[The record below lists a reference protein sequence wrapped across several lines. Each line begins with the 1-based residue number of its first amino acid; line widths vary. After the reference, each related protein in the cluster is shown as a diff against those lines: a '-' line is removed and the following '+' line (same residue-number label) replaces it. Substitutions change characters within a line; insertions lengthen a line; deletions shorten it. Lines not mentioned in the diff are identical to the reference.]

1 MHLFRMES
9 LHQFSIGLAGE
20 RSPAAALERC
30 VAWLAAAPG
39 TCLARLWLCEG
50 PRLRQ
55 AASAGAPHG
64 DHPGDPGE
72 AFGLAPPAEGIL
84 GRLVTTREPLRIENP
99 QGDPSWRAHRD
110 WARGEGV
117 VGFGAAPLLARGDCL
132 GVVAVFRRRPVDRP
146 ALASLVTV
154 AAHTAAALERGRAFA
169 DLERRRRALDAE
181 NTWLRSAVLESA
193 QVQTAASI
201 LTENQMRDLERA
213 NTRAALE
220 RCRGKLYGKDGAAR
234 LLGLNPTTLASRIR
248 KFQLVP
254 AAPVLGARP

>member
-1 MHLFRMES
+1 MHLLRMES
-9 LHQFSIGLAGE
+9 LHQLSIGLANE

-55 AASAGAPHG
+55 AASAGAPRG
-64 DHPGDPGE
+64 GREQGPGD
-72 AFGLAPPAEGIL
+72 AFGSEPPAEGIL
-84 GRLVTTREPLRIENP
+84 ARLVETHEPLRVENL
-99 QGDPSWRAHRD
+99 QGDATWRAHHD
-110 WARGEGV
+110 WARAQGV
-117 VGFGAAPLLARGDCL
+117 VGFGAAPLLARGALL

-154 AAHTAAALERGRAFA
+154 AAHTAAALARGRAFA

-193 QVQTAASI
+193 QVQTAAPI
-201 LTENQMRDLERA
+201 LTETQMRDLERA

-248 KFQLVP
+248 KL
-254 AAPVLGARP
+254 